1 MNDPPVAGYNDP
13 SCSQERHK
21 DFDNSANS
29 LWSLYTKE
37 VKSLDEVRIQ
47 SLKDDMDGILLFVCT
62 LFPPFMQPELTSF
75 SL

>member
-1 MNDPPVAGYNDP
+1 MNDPSGNDDP
-13 SCSQERHK
+13 SRSQERRD

-47 SLKDDMDGILLFVCT
+47 SLKDDMDGILLFVCAH
-62 LFPPFMQPELTSF
+62 FPPLMGLALTSF
-75 SL
+75 SQ

>member
-1 MNDPPVAGYNDP
+1 MNDPPGNDHP
-13 SCSQERHK
+13 SHSQEHHK

-47 SLKDDMDGILLFVCT
+47 SLKDDMDGILLFVCAR
-62 LFPPFMQPELTSF
+62 FPP
-75 SL
+75 